1 MPSDYHRET
10 ALAALGDDE
19 SLLREL
25 IEVFLADVPERLAA
39 LQAAA
44 SAGDLATVTHQ
55 AHALKGECGTLA
67 ATDTVAKFRALE
79 MAARAGDA
87 VAVGELLGVA
97 VAAAVGL
104 MAAIQ

>member
-1 MPSDYHRET
+1 MPGDYHRET

-19 SLLREL
+19 SLLHEL
-25 IEVFLADVPERLAA
+25 IGVFLADVPERLAA

-44 SAGDLATVTHQ
+44 TAGDLAAVTHQ

-67 ATDTVAKFRALE
+67 ASDTVAKFRALE
-79 MAARAGDA
+79 MAARVGDVAA
-87 VAVGELLGVA
+87 VHGLLAAA